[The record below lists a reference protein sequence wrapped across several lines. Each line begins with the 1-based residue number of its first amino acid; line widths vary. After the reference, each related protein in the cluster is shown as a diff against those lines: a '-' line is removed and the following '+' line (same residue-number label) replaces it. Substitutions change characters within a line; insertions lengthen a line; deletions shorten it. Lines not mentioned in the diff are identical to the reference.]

1 MNELSKRK
9 LFDLRTQ
16 IPIMQLVLI
25 LQNWHYDFRL
35 LTTHN
40 YQVVHARLPSI
51 ALQNRTE
58 SALNLPRAAL
68 SNQHENPQHR

>member
-25 LQNWHYDFRL
+25 LQDWHYD
-35 LTTHN
+35 
-40 YQVVHARLPSI
+40 S
-51 ALQNRTE
+51 
-58 SALNLPRAAL
+58 
-68 SNQHENPQHR
+68 